1 MCGTFLLLHLNHMH
15 CEKKVIESLNLICV
29 AIYGV
34 VEPNVY
40 IHLCAYLY
48 NKDAY
53 MILYVLTNSYFMY
66 IPIYPC
72 HHESSHINQCVYIVY
87 YYIL

>member
-1 MCGTFLLLHLNHMH
+1 MCGTFLPLHLNHMH

-48 NKDAY
+48 NKNAY
-53 MILYVLTNSYFMY
+53 MYSPIHILC
-66 IPIYPC
+66 IYPC
-72 HHESSHINQCVYIVY
+72 HHESSHINQCVYIIY